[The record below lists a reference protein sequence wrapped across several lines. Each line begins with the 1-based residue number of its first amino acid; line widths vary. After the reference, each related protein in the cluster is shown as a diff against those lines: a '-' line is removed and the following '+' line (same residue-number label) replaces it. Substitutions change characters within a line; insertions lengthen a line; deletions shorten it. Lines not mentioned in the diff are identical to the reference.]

1 MERNRKGDI
10 YSLQSRKITNR
21 YPSSLL
27 KSNRRT
33 TTQAT
38 KLPNDIA
45 VKSLLPRNIADEVVL
60 RKKRKKFAFILAT
73 ILLLYTMD
81 FYYFGALDEP
91 HESVSRK
98 HLRDMFLLPR
108 GEKSNSYRPQTSLD
122 RSHSLLRR
130 YFPVE
135 HYDAIKQND
144 HRNIVHNCHLVYTF
158 RLKIY
163 SQMKTR

>member
-38 KLPNDIA
+38 KLPNDTA

-60 RKKRKKFAFILAT
+60 RKKRKKICFHSCNYFVAVHHG
-73 ILLLYTMD
+73 LLL
-81 FYYFGALDEP
+81 FW
-91 HESVSRK
+91 SSR
-98 HLRDMFLLPR
+98 
-108 GEKSNSYRPQTSLD
+108 
-122 RSHSLLRR
+122 
-130 YFPVE
+130 
-135 HYDAIKQND
+135 
-144 HRNIVHNCHLVYTF
+144 
-158 RLKIY
+158 
-163 SQMKTR
+163 